1 MKMKILFFMILYAKI
16 LKKEVKSIIH
26 DNEMKQDWKRLWNL
40 LMSGLSISYFIS
52 DATRLNIYSGLC
64 IFERLNA
71 IKTNIKSLKIF
82 QRYPNISFLALSLST
97 LSVTVL
103 YYL

>member
-1 MKMKILFFMILYAKI
+1 MKILFFIILYAKI

>member
-1 MKMKILFFMILYAKI
+1 MKILFFMILYAKI
-16 LKKEVKSIIH
+16 LKKEVKSIMH
-26 DNEMKQDWKRLWNL
+26 DNEIKQDCCKRLWNL

-52 DATRLNIYSGLC
+52 DSTRLNIYSGLC
-64 IFERLNA
+64 IFERIYA
-71 IKTNIKSLKIF
+71 IKINIKNLKIF
-82 QRYPNISFLALSLST
+82 QKYPNISFLALSLST

>member
-1 MKMKILFFMILYAKI
+1 MKILFFMILYAKI

-71 IKTNIKSLKIF
+71 IKINIKSLKIF
-82 QRYPNISFLALSLST
+82 QKYPNISFLALSLST

>member
-1 MKMKILFFMILYAKI
+1 MKMKILFFMVLYVTI
-16 LKKEVKSIIH
+16 LKKELKSIMH

>member
-1 MKMKILFFMILYAKI
+1 MKILFFMILYAKI

>member
-1 MKMKILFFMILYAKI
+1 MKILFFMILYAKI
-16 LKKEVKSIIH
+16 LKKELKSIMH
-26 DNEMKQDWKRLWNL
+26 DNEIKQDCWKRLWQL

-64 IFERLNA
+64 IFERIYSIRN
-71 IKTNIKSLKIF
+71 NIKSLKIF
-82 QRYPNISFLALSLST
+82 QKYPNISFLALSLST

>member
-1 MKMKILFFMILYAKI
+1 MKILFFIILYTKI

>member
-1 MKMKILFFMILYAKI
+1 MKILFFIILYAKI

-26 DNEMKQDWKRLWNL
+26 DNEMKQDWERLWNL

>member
-1 MKMKILFFMILYAKI
+1 MKILFFMILYATI
-16 LKKEVKSIIH
+16 LKKELKSIMC
-26 DNEMKQDWKRLWNL
+26 DNEIKQDCWKRLWKL

-64 IFERLNA
+64 IFERLND
-71 IKTNIKSLKIF
+71 IKTNIKNLKIF
-82 QRYPNISFLALSLST
+82 QKYPNISFLALSLST

>member
-1 MKMKILFFMILYAKI
+1 MKILFFIILYAKI

-82 QRYPNISFLALSLST
+82 QRYPSISFLALSLST